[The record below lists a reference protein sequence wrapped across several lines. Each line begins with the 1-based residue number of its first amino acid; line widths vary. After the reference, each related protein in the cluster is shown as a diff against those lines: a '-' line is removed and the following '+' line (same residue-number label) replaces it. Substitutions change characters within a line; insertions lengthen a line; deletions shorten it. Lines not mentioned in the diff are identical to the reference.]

1 MKIIKPSYVR
11 RGEFSTPSSIRSRS
25 EKAYVRSLESE
36 RWIRIGRISKVVSVG
51 PDFTNLTMFVFFHVS
66 RARMVRV
73 YKRLVPVISESD
85 SKRWIN
91 VSSRFLGR
99 LDGDEY
105 LRASYLHARSFLAI
119 RSKIKQRYKS
129 SRLFSKKRKLEDASS
144 LAT

>member
-1 MKIIKPSYVR
+1 
-11 RGEFSTPSSIRSRS
+11 
-25 EKAYVRSLESE
+25 
-36 RWIRIGRISKVVSVG
+36 
-51 PDFTNLTMFVFFHVS
+51 MFVFFRVS

-105 LRASYLHARSFLAI
+105 LLAPSFLAI
-119 RSKIKQRYKS
+119 RSKMK
-129 SRLFSKKRKLEDASS
+129 
-144 LAT
+144 